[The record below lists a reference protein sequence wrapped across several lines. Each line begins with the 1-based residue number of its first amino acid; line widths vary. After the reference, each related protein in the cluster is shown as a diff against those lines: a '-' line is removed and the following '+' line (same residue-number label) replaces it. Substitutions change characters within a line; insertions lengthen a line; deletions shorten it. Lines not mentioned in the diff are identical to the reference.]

1 MQGINYIALAVPFFF
16 IFIGIELWI
25 ARRRGLSLYRLNDS
39 LSDLS
44 AGVMQQVVIL
54 FWVTTLL
61 GLFDSVYQKYRLVT
75 WEHAIWPWLIAFI
88 GVDFAYYW
96 WHRLSHEVNVLW
108 AVHVVH
114 HSSEEY
120 NLTVALR
127 QAVGSSLTSVPFY
140 LPLALVG
147 VPPIVYATMVSF
159 STLYQF
165 WIHTRLVG
173 KIRGPLHY
181 LINLPEH
188 HRIHHAVNPQY
199 LDKNYG
205 AILII
210 WDRLFGTFEEENEEP
225 VYGLTKPIS
234 SWNPL
239 WVQVH
244 YWVEMAQMMR
254 AAPRWRDKLLV
265 PWKGPAWTPKGLEKP
280 PTGPLATRPKYD
292 PPLPAAWKPWLVVTF
307 ALLVVGGV
315 SLMLFSAQLSLPARA
330 AGVGAE
336 VLGLQII
343 GWLLERGRASATA
356 PASQPA

>member
-1 MQGINYIALAVPFFF
+1 MAWYSIALAVPFFF

-25 ARRRGLSLYRLNDS
+25 ARRRKLPLYRLNDS

-54 FWVTTLL
+54 FWATTLL
-61 GLFDSVYQKYRLVT
+61 GIFDSVYQKYRFVT
-75 WEHAIWPWLIAFI
+75 WDNAIWPWLIAFA
-88 GVDFAYYW
+88 GVDFLYYW
-96 WHRLSHEVNVLW
+96 WHRLSHEVNLLW
-108 AVHVVH
+108 AAHVVH

-127 QAVGSSLTSVPFY
+127 QAVLTSWTTLPFY

-173 KIRGPLHY
+173 RIRGPLHY

-210 WDRLFGTFEEENEEP
+210 WDRLFGTFREEDEAP

-234 SWNPL
+234 SWNPF
-239 WVQVH
+239 WVQLH
-244 YWVEMAQMMR
+244 YWVEMARMMR
-254 AAPRWRDKLLV
+254 ATPRWRDKLRV
-265 PWKGPAWTPKGLEKP
+265 PWKGPAWTPPGIEQP
-280 PTGPLATRPKYD
+280 ATAPLATRPKYD
-292 PPLPAAWKPWLVVTF
+292 PPVRAAYKPWLVVGF
-307 ALLVVGGV
+307 ALLVCGGV
-315 SLMLFSAQLSLPARA
+315 ALMLFSAQLPVAARVGGVA
-330 AGVGAE
+330 AE
-336 VLGLQII
+336 LLGLQIVA
-343 GWLLERGRASATA
+343 WLLERDRGATIRRA
-356 PASQPA
+356 